1 MPLNAA
7 DKKFLKEMVPH
18 HKMAVKMADTV
29 IKEGSDMRV
38 DALARA
44 ISDGQAKEIEK
55 MEGWLKEVGEKPY
68 GSMGGM

>member
-1 MPLNAA
+1 
-7 DKKFLKEMVPH
+7 
-18 HKMAVKMADTV
+18 MADTV
-29 IKEGSDMRV
+29 IKEGSDIRV

-44 ISDGQAKEIEK
+44 IRDGQAKEIEK

>member
-7 DKKFLKEMVPH
+7 DKKFLKEMVAH
-18 HKMAVKMADTV
+18 HKVAV
-29 IKEGSDMRV
+29 
-38 DALARA
+38 
-44 ISDGQAKEIEK
+44 K

>member
-18 HKMAVKMADTV
+18 HKMAVKMADAV
-29 IKEGSDMRV
+29 IMEGSDMRV
-38 DALARA
+38 YALARA
-44 ISDGQAKEIEK
+44 IRDGQAKEIEK
-55 MEGWLKEVGEKPY
+55 MEGWLKEIGEKPN